1 MEFRS
6 GLLGSHSGQTP
17 DFIGPDL
24 WPEWLPN
31 SPDLNSIDYKIWG
44 DMQQR
49 VYESRVNNV
58 DELKQRLHDVWH
70 GVHCAAGHH

>member
-1 MEFRS
+1 M
-6 GLLGSHSGQTP
+6 P

-24 WPEWLPN
+24 WLPN
-31 SPDLNSIDYKIWG
+31 SPDLNPVDYKIW
-44 DMQQR
+44 DVIQQW
-49 VYESRVNNV
+49 VYESRVNV